1 MEENK
6 VERPTMKMLPGDE
19 VRQIM
24 WRYAERYDIQMAVAG
39 ARQTARSVV
48 AQLVADGQ
56 RFTHEWT
63 PEKQGLFDAFDASG
77 MTAATLNAEFGG
89 LFEGPRNLAMS
100 LVTYET
106 AWVDNG
112 AATSSFVND
121 LAMGPIAEPAILPA
135 RRGAVPSRSPSRCLT
150 WASIRAS
157 FADASPSPSGR
168 KVRSRCCA
176 WRSAAASSPT

>member
-24 WRYAERYDIQMAVAG
+24 WRFAERYDIQMAIAG

-48 AQLVADGQ
+48 ARLVANGQ

-63 PEKQGLFDAFDASG
+63 PEKQSLFDAFDASG
-77 MTAATLNAEFGG
+77 MTAATLNADCGG

-121 LAMGPIAEPAILPA
+121 LAMGPIAEMGTPEQKTKYMTLCAP
-135 RRGAVPSRSPSRCLT
+135 GN
-150 WASIRAS
+150 
-157 FADASPSPSGR
+157 PSG
-168 KVRSRCCA
+168 KTWQWKSF
-176 WRSAAASSPT
+176 S